1 MQSQNN
7 SVVTPQA
14 IEQAAQKGKPS
25 MLITLILILIPT
37 ITGVA
42 GQLLLKIGMT
52 QLGVLE
58 LSLAALPNLIWRVIT
73 SPQVIIGLAIYLG
86 GVFFWL
92 LALNRAELSFVYPF
106 ASLSYVLITIVSWGI
121 LHEHV
126 SPQRWLA
133 MLIICLGVIMVVRS

>member
-1 MQSQNN
+1 
-7 SVVTPQA
+7 
-14 IEQAAQKGKPS
+14 
-25 MLITLILILIPT
+25 LIPT